1 MMLLSQLLSLALV
14 ALVAVTAEGAKISTD
29 DGDMLGTVNDFH
41 LRSSRVALTLK
52 AK

>member
-14 ALVAVTAEGAKISTD
+14 ALAVTTEGAKISTD

>member
-14 ALVAVTAEGAKISTD
+14 ALVATAEGAKISTD